1 MFEILREYND
11 YLQQCFI
18 MLDVKTFQKKCAE
31 RCTNDSNRKAT
42 IDHALRGTLLVILP
56 KNVSNNVHLLEIYIA
71 FCIELCRKDLATAS
85 MSVMLFA
92 DIFDSMTVDRNEQLF
107 VFVENNVVVWK
118 EDLFSACKN
127 NLLRMCNDLE
137 LSRNVQC
144 LRNV

>member
-1 MFEILREYND
+1 
-11 YLQQCFI
+11 
-18 MLDVKTFQKKCAE
+18 
-31 RCTNDSNRKAT
+31 
-42 IDHALRGTLLVILP
+42 
-56 KNVSNNVHLLEIYIA
+56 
-71 FCIELCRKDLATAS
+71 